1 MINREQHYEVS
12 ELLRMQQQFR
22 LLIATETYH
31 LQLAII
37 HNHKHSVR
45 LAYQDRI
52 IEAEKWLAI
61 CNYKLSR
68 E

>member
-1 MINREQHYEVS
+1 MINREQHYEIS

-22 LLIATETYH
+22 LLIAVEKYH

-37 HNHKHSVR
+37 HNHKHSIK

-52 IEAEKWLAI
+52 LEAENWLAI
-61 CNYKLSR
+61 CNWKLSR

>member
-1 MINREQHYEVS
+1 MINKEQHYELS
-12 ELLRMQQQFR
+12 ELLRMKQQFR
-22 LLIATETYH
+22 LLIAIEKYH

-37 HNHKHSVR
+37 QNQTPSIR

-52 IEAEKWLAI
+52 IEAENWLAI
-61 CNYKLSR
+61 CNWKLSR